1 MRPEGRRGRGSRG
14 VSPRAGV
21 VRLGGM
27 RPVVLL
33 RAVTLLVLGGLGAP
47 VDLPA
52 QAAKKPATVTT
63 RSSARSTGR
72 STTSRRSSTRRR
84 SSRPTIRAGK
94 PIGVDSLVAHLGRVL
109 RAAANGRW
117 GAIVVS
123 AETGDTLFARDADG
137 SFLPASTMKL
147 YTAAV
152 ALDRF
157 GPQHQFQTEVLRNG
171 PILVDGT
178 IDGDLI
184 LRGAGDPTL
193 GLDGP
198 AANALDAL
206 AAQVADAG
214 IRVVRGD
221 VLGDA
226 SAFEARRVP
235 EGWKPANLRTRFAPR
250 VSALSLASNMTSV
263 VVRPSGRQ
271 AVVSLGGQ
279 QEGVP
284 VRSSVTV
291 RQGSRSAAIRVRHDT
306 LTGRVNVSGWIGS
319 RSRARS
325 YRLMIETPETFA
337 AAAFRTALERR
348 GIEVLGESKAG
359 AAPLTAQPVTAWASQ
374 PLERLVAHMN
384 EDSDN
389 HFAELIF
396 RNAARTAGTVGSAAE
411 ADAALREFLS
421 AQVGVPRDA
430 VSARDGSGLST
441 LDRVTPRSMVQ
452 LLAYAPRTPWG
463 ESFRNSLPIAGR
475 TGTLAGRMRGTA
487 AQDNVRAKTG
497 TTGSVISLGGY
508 VKTRDREELVFS
520 FIYNGTSLTRAR
532 VAIDAMSVTLAN
544 FSRAGADGN

>member
-1 MRPEGRRGRGSRG
+1 MRRSVLLRSA
-14 VSPRAGV
+14 VVALALAAGV
-21 VRLGGM
+21 V
-27 RPVVLL
+27 
-33 RAVTLLVLGGLGAP
+33 AE
-47 VDLPA
+47 LPA
-52 QAAKKPATVTT
+52 QTARKPASVST
-63 RSSARSTGR
+63 RTAARATSRSARSRKRTA
-72 STTSRRSSTRRR
+72 
-84 SSRPTIRAGK
+84 RPTLRAGS
-94 PIGVDSLVAHLGRVL
+94 PIGIDSLVAHLGRVL

-123 AETGDTLFARDADG
+123 AATGDTLFAREPDG

-147 YTAAV
+147 FTAAV

-157 GPQHQFQTEVLRNG
+157 GPQHRFQTEVLRNG

-178 IDGDLI
+178 VDGDLI
-184 LRGAGDPTL
+184 LRGAGDPSL
-193 GLDGP
+193 GIDGP

-226 SAFEARRVP
+226 TAFESRRVP

-263 VVRPSGRQ
+263 VVRPAGRQ

-279 QEGVP
+279 QVGIP
-284 VRSSVTV
+284 VRASVSV
-291 RQGSRSAAIRVRHDT
+291 RPGSRSAAVRVRHDT

-337 AAAFRTALERR
+337 AAAFRTALEAR
-348 GIEVLGESKAG
+348 GVEVLGESRAG

-374 PLERLVAHMN
+374 PLAQLVARMN
-384 EDSDN
+384 EESDN

-396 RNAARTAGTVGSAAE
+396 RNAARAEGELGSAAR
-411 ADAALREFLS
+411 ADAALREFLAS
-421 AQVGVPRDA
+421 RVGVQGHA
-430 VSARDGSGLST
+430 VSATDGSGLST

-463 ESFRNSLPIAGR
+463 ESFRNSLPVAGR
-475 TGTLAGRMRGTA
+475 SGTLAGRMRGTA
-487 AQDNVRAKTG
+487 AQDNIRAKTG

-508 VKTRDREELVFS
+508 VTTRDREELVFS
-520 FIYNGTSLTRAR
+520 FIYNGPSLSRAR
-532 VAIDAMSVTLAN
+532 QAIDAMSVTLAN
-544 FSRAGADGN
+544 FSRAGTAGN